1 MANPRRLRRALDTI
15 QAMLSDRSYS
25 KELWE
30 ILTSLR
36 GPDSRNRKI
45 KFATTTVIRDVAF
58 PKRPCENLSFFTKDS
73 KERAAR
79 RKKLFQGKE
88 DANHFR
94 EHVEAAFE
102 SLGLKLFETN

>member
-1 MANPRRLRRALDTI
+1 MSNPHRLRRALNTI
-15 QAMLSDRSYS
+15 SEMLSDRSYS
-25 KELWE
+25 EELWS
-30 ILTSLR
+30 ILVALR
-36 GPDSRNRKI
+36 GPDSRNRKV
-45 KFATTTVIRDVAF
+45 KFATTTVIRDAAF
-58 PKRPCENLSFFTKDS
+58 PKRPCENLSFFSKDT

-79 RKKLFQGKE
+79 RKKLFQSKE